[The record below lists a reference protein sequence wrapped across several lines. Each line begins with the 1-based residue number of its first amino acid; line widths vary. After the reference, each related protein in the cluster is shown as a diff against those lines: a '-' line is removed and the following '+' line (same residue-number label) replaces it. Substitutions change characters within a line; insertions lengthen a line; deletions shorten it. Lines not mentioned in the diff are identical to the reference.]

1 MKRWDGRLH
10 ESLEGWVQ
18 QAKWVARTR
27 ARASG
32 SRKRIPRRI
41 AAIAAPQP
49 ISQRGPATKLLSGF
63 LRKCCSSAR
72 NSMSAE
78 LLFPSFPPPRPL
90 PSGIVLPSP
99 RVGPAITSPRSPRTG
114 AAALS
119 AVALKHG
126 DGSVSPRAYSVDKH
140 YGYGKYAKPP
150 RKARPHRARAGPKA
164 LAVAEFKG
172 RRNGLLV

>member
-1 MKRWDGRLH
+1 
-10 ESLEGWVQ
+10 
-18 QAKWVARTR
+18 
-27 ARASG
+27 
-32 SRKRIPRRI
+32 
-41 AAIAAPQP
+41 
-49 ISQRGPATKLLSGF
+49 
-63 LRKCCSSAR
+63 
-72 NSMSAE
+72 MSAE

-140 YGYGKYAKPP
+140 YGYGKYAKSP
-150 RKARPHRARAGPKA
+150 RKARPEITYVEKPQPWMHVPMITTYKRFTDTFRLDPRHIPDLYAARAI
-164 LAVAEFKG
+164 LAQFW
-172 RRNGLLV
+172 RNSAQFSDGASIISTGTATSTATATSTPPTPSSPTR

>member
-1 MKRWDGRLH
+1 MLFVGA
-10 ESLEGWVQ
+10 Q
-18 QAKWVARTR
+18 
-27 ARASG
+27 
-32 SRKRIPRRI
+32 
-41 AAIAAPQP
+41 
-49 ISQRGPATKLLSGF
+49 
-63 LRKCCSSAR
+63 
-72 NSMSAE
+72 SMSAE

-150 RKARPHRARAGPKA
+150 RKARPEITYVEKPQPWMHVPMITTYKRFTDTFRLDPRHIPDLYAARAI
-164 LAVAEFKG
+164 LAQFW
-172 RRNGLLV
+172 RNSAQFSDGASIVSTGTATSTATATSTPPTPSSPTR

>member
-1 MKRWDGRLH
+1 
-10 ESLEGWVQ
+10 
-18 QAKWVARTR
+18 
-27 ARASG
+27 
-32 SRKRIPRRI
+32 
-41 AAIAAPQP
+41 
-49 ISQRGPATKLLSGF
+49 
-63 LRKCCSSAR
+63 
-72 NSMSAE
+72 MSAE

-150 RKARPHRARAGPKA
+150 RKARPEITYVEKPQPWMHVPMITTYKRFTDTFRLDPRHIPDLYAARAI
-164 LAVAEFKG
+164 LAQLWRNSTAIPSRSLLTPTPPCCRSSTRVC
-172 RRNGLLV
+172 RRWPRNSCGGSCDCRR